1 MLFQSFSTQKGALTV
16 NSSKYLAMDVHT
28 ATISV
33 AVRDAAGKLI
43 MESVIETKSSTILQ
57 FIQGL
62 RGDLYVTFEEGTW
75 AAWLYDLLRPHVTNI
90 VVCDPRRNA
99 LLNEGS
105 KSDRIDARK
114 LSELLRANLLRSVY
128 HGENGLRTVKELSR
142 AYLTIGKD
150 LTRVMNRVKA
160 IYRGWGIPC
169 AGKSVY
175 HPHHR
180 EEWLR
185 KITQASVRR
194 RAELYYE
201 QLDVLVVLRKQARQ
215 ELLAESK
222 KHKAWKLLRSIPALG
237 PIRVAVLMAI
247 VQTPHRFRAKRP
259 LWKYSGF
266 GVVTHTSADHR
277 YVNGQLERSKR
288 PVSVRG
294 LDPGHNHQLKY
305 LFKSAAIQASTAKG
319 PFQEFYE
326 ALVAKGMRPEMA
338 RLTLARKIAVITLTV
353 WKKGAA
359 FDAKYLKS
367 QTA

>member
-1 MLFQSFSTQKGALTV
+1 MPAFPRNPKKEKV
-16 NSSKYLAMDVHT
+16 
-28 ATISV
+28 ATP
-33 AVRDAAGKLI
+33 
-43 MESVIETKSSTILQ
+43 Q
-57 FIQGL
+57 
-62 RGDLYVTFEEGTW
+62 EE
-75 AAWLYDLLRPHVTNI
+75 
-90 VVCDPRRNA
+90 
-99 LLNEGS
+99 
-105 KSDRIDARK
+105 RIF
-114 LSELLRANLLRSVY
+114 
-128 HGENGLRTVKELSR
+128 TP
-142 AYLTIGKD
+142 
-150 LTRVMNRVKA
+150 LTRK
-160 IYRGWGIPC
+160 
-169 AGKSVY
+169 
-175 HPHHR
+175 
-180 EEWLR
+180 
-185 KITQASVRR
+185 VR
-194 RAELYYE
+194 
-201 QLDVLVVLRKQARQ
+201 
-215 ELLAESK
+215 
-222 KHKAWKLLRSIPALG
+222 LG